1 MSTPLFLLIKLRSV
15 SLTIRMSVHPS
26 KKGLERAV
34 KGMERRGK
42 GWKEV
47 ESKGIQDLE
56 YSSTMI
62 FSKVY
67 RNIKKAGS

>member
-1 MSTPLFLLIKLRSV
+1 MCACMSTPLFLLIKLRSV

-47 ESKGIQDLE
+47 EVDLE